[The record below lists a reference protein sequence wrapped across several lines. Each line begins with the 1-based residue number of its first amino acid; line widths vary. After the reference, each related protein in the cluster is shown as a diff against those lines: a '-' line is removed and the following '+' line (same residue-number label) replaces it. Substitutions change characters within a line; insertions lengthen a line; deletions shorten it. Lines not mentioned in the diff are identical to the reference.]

1 MIALLRDAIT
11 RARQRVDLEKLVMV
25 RLMISYEV
33 PQKRLGNLMGWHE
46 SKIFRAKSDLVAE
59 LRTRIME
66 EVRRADPWLELEWDD
81 FMELCAESMDFFAV

>member
-1 MIALLRDAIT
+1 M
-11 RARQRVDLEKLVMV
+11 DLEKLVMV